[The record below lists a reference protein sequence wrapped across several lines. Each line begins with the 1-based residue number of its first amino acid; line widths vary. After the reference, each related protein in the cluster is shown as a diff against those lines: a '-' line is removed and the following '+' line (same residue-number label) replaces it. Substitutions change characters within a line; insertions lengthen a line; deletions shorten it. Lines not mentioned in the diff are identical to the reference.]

1 VAHHHNHPPITVM
14 AAKKKK
20 AESGSTGTD
29 DPPVIYPGDLGIPHH
44 MQDKHGFC
52 GAACMMM
59 VLGYQGTEQSQSEL
73 MRLIKGKRED
83 YDWKKGKNGR
93 ASDRV
98 AWHASP
104 DEIAAVMTDLAPS
117 FPWVA
122 KNSGNSDDVLK
133 CIDQAVDGEGGY
145 CPLGVIALVWSAN
158 LDTQLPHWVVVS
170 GKTSGENGV
179 EGYWIL
185 DPTACN
191 RPDGVSRYESWM
203 HPTIR
208 EKELCPCQS
217 WKDSNGRERTAE
229 RIWVAKDKMAELL
242 DDGAV
247 KGNGLRYAVI
257 AKGLKLD
264 AGGTDRPGSPPAMP
278 KGPKIDLYK
287 TDLTST
293 VGDRI
298 TAKKTEAEATIFA
311 QKFKDAANSIV
322 NP

>member
-1 VAHHHNHPPITVM
+1 M
-14 AAKKKK
+14 AAIKRK

-29 DPPVIYPGDLGIPHH
+29 GPPVIYPGDLGIPHH

-59 VLGYQGTEQSQSEL
+59 LLGYQGIQQSQSEL
-73 MRLIKGKRED
+73 MRLIKLKRED
-83 YDWKKGKNGR
+83 NDWKKGKKGR

-104 DEIAAVMTDLAPS
+104 DEIAAVMTDLAP
-117 FPWVA
+117 FCPWVA
-122 KNSGNSDDVLK
+122 KNSGDSDDILK
-133 CIDQAVDGEGGY
+133 WIDLAIDGKGGL
-145 CPLGVIALVWSAN
+145 CPLGIIALVWSAN
-158 LDTQLPHWVVVS
+158 LDTQLPHWIVVS
-170 GKTSGENGV
+170 GKTSGESDV

-185 DPTACN
+185 DPTASN

-229 RIWVAKDKMAELL
+229 RIWVATDKMAELL

-257 AKGLKLD
+257 AEEPKVDGS
-264 AGGTDRPGSPPAMP
+264 GTIRPGSLPAGT
-278 KGPKIDLYK
+278 KVPKINLYK

-293 VGDRI
+293 VEDKI
-298 TAKKTEAEATIFA
+298 TAKNTEAEATIFA